1 MGFHLL
7 ERVYIPFLEV
17 KDMKKITTT
26 LMVLALSV
34 FFVLPLFASGATEKG
49 TNFKDLDLNTAAVK
63 DMENAWNY
71 SVESYSSQRTSLR
84 TAMNEAIEKRDVEDY
99 LELRSLYNSLEYPM
113 ITKEQTETLT
123 ARMLNTES
131 QEEKD
136 AIASFLYENSVWYH
150 PTITFQYSV
159 TNGNFSRSYTRS
171 YSSVPGTK
179 VTVPE
184 VKGEG
189 VFLGWSTDGES
200 VAYKSGEE
208 ITMPYSDTV
217 LYALFS
223 TGITFKDS
231 VSGND
236 TYVEGTE
243 ASVPDVVVTEDS
255 GLVFLG
261 WYDQYGKKIDG
272 DTVTVENGRSKE
284 YTALYKGVEIGEASI
299 RYYEDGKIP
308 SSTQVVLSFPIKN
321 IGNTALRNL
330 KVSLSGEDVKV
341 LSSSFDATLIGD
353 ESSLNASFL
362 VYADGEKGEEKV
374 FKATVEDSSGN
385 VWTEDFTFVIQ

>member
-1 MGFHLL
+1 
-7 ERVYIPFLEV
+7 
-17 KDMKKITTT
+17 MKKITTT
-26 LMVLALSV
+26 LIVLALT
-34 FFVLPLFASGATEKG
+34 VLVTSPLFASGATEKG
-49 TNFKDLDLNTAAVK
+49 TNFKELDLNTASLN
-63 DMENAWNY
+63 DMERAWIY
-71 SVESYSSQRTSLR
+71 SVESYNSQRTSLR
-84 TAMNEAIEKRDVEDY
+84 GAMDEAIEKRDVEDY

-123 ARMLNTES
+123 ERILNTEN
-131 QEEKD
+131 QEEKY
-136 AIASFLYENSVWYH
+136 AIASFLYENSTWYH
-150 PTITFQYSV
+150 PTITFQCSV

-272 DTVTVENGRSKE
+272 DTATVENGRSKE

-362 VYADGEKGEEKV
+362 VYTDGEKGEEKV

>member
-1 MGFHLL
+1 
-7 ERVYIPFLEV
+7 
-17 KDMKKITTT
+17 MKKITTT
-26 LMVLALSV
+26 LIVLALT
-34 FFVLPLFASGATEKG
+34 VLVASPLFASGATEKG
-49 TNFKDLDLNTAAVK
+49 TNFKELDLNTASLK
-63 DMENAWNY
+63 DMESAWTH
-71 SVESYSSQRTSLR
+71 SVENYNAQRTSLR
-84 TAMNEAIEKRDVEDY
+84 TAMNEAMEKRDVEDY

-123 ARMLNTES
+123 ERILNTEN

-136 AIASFLYENSVWYH
+136 EIASFLYENSAWYH
-150 PTITFQYSV
+150 PTLTFEYSV
-159 TNGNFSRSYTRS
+159 TNGNYSRSYRKS
-171 YSSVPGTK
+171 FSAVPGTT
-179 VTVPE
+179 VTAPE
-184 VKGEG
+184 VKGDG
-189 VFLGWSTDGES
+189 VFLGWSIDGEN
-200 VAYKSGEE
+200 VIYESGDE
-208 ITMPYSDTV
+208 ISMPYSDTV
-217 LYALFS
+217 LYAIFS

-272 DTVTVENGRSKE
+272 DTATVENGRSKE

>member
-71 SVESYSSQRTSLR
+71 SVESYSSQRTILR

-123 ARMLNTES
+123 ARLLNTES

-308 SSTQVVLSFPIKN
+308 ASTQVVLSFPIKN

>member
-1 MGFHLL
+1 
-7 ERVYIPFLEV
+7 
-17 KDMKKITTT
+17 MKKITTT

-136 AIASFLYENSVWYH
+136 AMASFLYENSVWYH

-385 VWTEDFTFVIQ
+385 VWTEYFTFVIQ

>member
-99 LELRSLYNSLEYPM
+99 FELRSLYNSLEYPM

-123 ARMLNTES
+123 ARMLSTES

-272 DTVTVENGRSKE
+272 DTATVENGMSKE

>member
-1 MGFHLL
+1 
-7 ERVYIPFLEV
+7 
-17 KDMKKITTT
+17 MKKINTT
-26 LMVLALSV
+26 LMVLALT
-34 FFVLPLFASGATEKG
+34 VLVASPLFASGATEKG
-49 TNFKDLDLNTAAVK
+49 TNFKELDLNTASLK
-63 DMENAWNY
+63 DMESAWTY
-71 SVESYSSQRTSLR
+71 SVESYNAQRTSLR
-84 TAMNEAIEKRDVEDY
+84 TAMNEAMEKRDVEDY

-123 ARMLNTES
+123 ERILNTEN

-136 AIASFLYENSVWYH
+136 EIASFLYENSAWYH
-150 PTITFQYSV
+150 PTLTFEYSV

-272 DTVTVENGRSKE
+272 DTATVENGMSKE

>member
-1 MGFHLL
+1 
-7 ERVYIPFLEV
+7 
-17 KDMKKITTT
+17 MKKITTT
-26 LMVLALSV
+26 LMVFALSV

-123 ARMLNTES
+123 ARLLNTES

-136 AIASFLYENSVWYH
+136 AMASFLYENSVWYH

>member
-1 MGFHLL
+1 
-7 ERVYIPFLEV
+7 
-17 KDMKKITTT
+17 MKKITTT
-26 LMVLALSV
+26 LMVLALT
-34 FFVLPLFASGATEKG
+34 VLVAFPLFASGATEKG
-49 TNFKDLDLNTAAVK
+49 TNFKELDLNTASLK
-63 DMENAWNY
+63 DMESAWTY
-71 SVESYSSQRTSLR
+71 SVESYNAQRTSLR
-84 TAMNEAIEKRDVEDY
+84 TAMNEAMEKRDVEDY

-123 ARMLNTES
+123 ERILNTEN

-136 AIASFLYENSVWYH
+136 EIASFLYENSAWYH
-150 PTITFQYSV
+150 PTLTFEYSV

-272 DTVTVENGRSKE
+272 DTVTVESGKSIE
-284 YTALYKGVEIGEASI
+284 YTALYRGVEIGDASI

-321 IGNTALRNL
+321 TGNTALRNL
-330 KVSLSGEDVKV
+330 KVSLGGEDVKV
-341 LSSSFDATLIGD
+341 LSSSLKATLIGD

-362 VYADGEKGEEKV
+362 VYAEGEKGEEKV
-374 FKATVEDSSGN
+374 FKATVEDASGN
-385 VWTEDFTFVIQ
+385 VWTKDFTLTVQ

>member
-1 MGFHLL
+1 
-7 ERVYIPFLEV
+7 
-17 KDMKKITTT
+17 MKKITTT
-26 LMVLALSV
+26 LIVLALT
-34 FFVLPLFASGATEKG
+34 VLVTSPLFASGATEKG
-49 TNFKDLDLNTAAVK
+49 TNFKELDLNTASLK
-63 DMENAWNY
+63 DMESAWTY
-71 SVESYSSQRTSLR
+71 SVESYNAQRTSLR
-84 TAMNEAIEKRDVEDY
+84 TAMNEAMEKRDVEDY

-123 ARMLNTES
+123 ERILNTEN

-136 AIASFLYENSVWYH
+136 SIASFLYENSAWYH
-150 PTITFQYSV
+150 PTLTFEYSV

-243 ASVPDVVVTEDS
+243 AGVPVVTTEDS
-255 GLVFLG
+255 NLVFLG
-261 WYDQYGKKIDG
+261 WYDQYGNKIDG

>member
-1 MGFHLL
+1 
-7 ERVYIPFLEV
+7 
-17 KDMKKITTT
+17 MKKINTT
-26 LMVLALSV
+26 LMVLALT
-34 FFVLPLFASGATEKG
+34 VLVASPLFASGATEKG
-49 TNFKDLDLNTAAVK
+49 TNFKELDLNTASLK
-63 DMENAWNY
+63 DMESAWTY
-71 SVESYSSQRTSLR
+71 SVESYNAQRTSLR
-84 TAMNEAIEKRDVEDY
+84 TAMNEAMEKRDVEDY

-123 ARMLNTES
+123 ERILNTEN

-136 AIASFLYENSVWYH
+136 SIASFLYENSAWYH
-150 PTITFQYSV
+150 PTLTFEYSV

-261 WYDQYGKKIDG
+261 WYDQYGNKIDG
-272 DTVTVENGRSKE
+272 DTATVENGRSKE

>member
-131 QEEKD
+131 QKEKD

-184 VKGEG
+184 AKGEG

>member
-1 MGFHLL
+1 
-7 ERVYIPFLEV
+7 
-17 KDMKKITTT
+17 MKKITTT
-26 LMVLALSV
+26 LMVFALSV

-136 AIASFLYENSVWYH
+136 AMASFLYENSVWYH

>member
-272 DTVTVENGRSKE
+272 DTATVENGMSKE

-374 FKATVEDSSGN
+374 FKATVEVSAGN

>member
-49 TNFKDLDLNTAAVK
+49 TNFKDLDLNTATVK

-136 AIASFLYENSVWYH
+136 AMASFLYENSVWYH

-272 DTVTVENGRSKE
+272 DTATVENGMSKE

-362 VYADGEKGEEKV
+362 VYTDGEKGEEKV

>member
-26 LMVLALSV
+26 LMVLAFSV

-272 DTVTVENGRSKE
+272 DTATVENGRSKE

>member
-17 KDMKKITTT
+17 NDMKKITTT

-123 ARMLNTES
+123 ARMLSTES

-136 AIASFLYENSVWYH
+136 AMASFLYENSVWYH

-272 DTVTVENGRSKE
+272 DTVTVENGMSKE

>member
-1 MGFHLL
+1 
-7 ERVYIPFLEV
+7 
-17 KDMKKITTT
+17 MKKINTT
-26 LMVLALSV
+26 LMVLALT
-34 FFVLPLFASGATEKG
+34 VLVASPLFASGATEKG
-49 TNFKDLDLNTAAVK
+49 TNFKELDLNTASLK
-63 DMENAWNY
+63 DMESAWTY
-71 SVESYSSQRTSLR
+71 SVESYNAQRTSLR
-84 TAMNEAIEKRDVEDY
+84 TAMNEAMEKRDVEDY

-123 ARMLNTES
+123 ERILNTEN

-136 AIASFLYENSVWYH
+136 SIASFLYENSAWYH
-150 PTITFQYSV
+150 PTITFQCSV

>member
-136 AIASFLYENSVWYH
+136 AMASFLYENSVWYH

-272 DTVTVENGRSKE
+272 DTATVENGMSKE

-308 SSTQVVLSFPIKN
+308 ASTQVVLSFPIKN

>member
-1 MGFHLL
+1 
-7 ERVYIPFLEV
+7 
-17 KDMKKITTT
+17 MKKITTT

-99 LELRSLYNSLEYPM
+99 FELRSLYNSLEYPM

-123 ARMLNTES
+123 ARMLSTES

-272 DTVTVENGRSKE
+272 DTVTVENGRNKE